1 MTPRAIEASDIVRV
15 SKRDRLFHAVVRG
28 RGPGGKLPVEPI
40 ERGISHRHARARA
53 RAREIVDHWT
63 HAQRAGDEPVISR
76 QQLDL
81 SEWLGP

>member
-15 SKRDRLFHAVVRG
+15 SERGRLFHAVVRG
-28 RGPGGKLPVEPI
+28 RGPGGQLLVEPI
-40 ERGISHRHARARA
+40 ERGISHRHAS
-53 RAREIVDHWT
+53 AREIVDHWT
-63 HAQRAGDEPVISR
+63 HARRAGDEPVVGR